1 MKKFILLLSL
11 YASLA
16 IFAYGQDQN
25 KIAVT
30 ENDYANNSVEMAD
43 TFRKEGKIYV
53 VVGTLGTVLAGI
65 IVYLIILDRKITKLE
80 KSEQ

>member
-1 MKKFILLLSL
+1 MKKFILLCCFVAALTF
-11 YASLA
+11 
-16 IFAYGQDQN
+16 FAHGQTTD

-30 ENDYANNSVEMAD
+30 DNDYANNSVEMAD

-65 IVYLIILDRKITKLE
+65 IVYLIMLDRKITKLE